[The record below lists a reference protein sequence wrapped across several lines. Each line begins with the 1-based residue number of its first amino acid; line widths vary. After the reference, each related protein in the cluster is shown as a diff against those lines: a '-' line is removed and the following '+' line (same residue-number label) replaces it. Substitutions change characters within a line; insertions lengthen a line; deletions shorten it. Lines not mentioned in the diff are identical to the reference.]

1 MSWLDGGTLSPVN
14 EGGVRLRKGL
24 FLGVPGL
31 VFLLL
36 YVIDPAFNDLQTGVA
51 VALMSFLVLSVADIL
66 LITED
71 PLGHSRSVN
80 NRSTAFFQA
89 QFPRIYIQERYG
101 LPAPEAR
108 RRWLSVLRQ
117 WKDED
122 HPNHHYFV
130 TLLKARY
137 ECRTVFYLQRTLI
150 WLSLLSFVALTVLA
164 VLSWGDIDLPLYYSF
179 ESSGLLAV
187 RVIFPFVLL
196 GSYTYLRISHV
207 PDWDSP
213 SGVWL
218 KWKVIND
225 LLKAWWDENEGIA
238 AGKAAGGGI

>member
-1 MSWLDGGTLSPVN
+1 MSWLDGGMLSPIN
-14 EGGVRLRKGL
+14 EGGVRFRKGL
-24 FLGVPGL
+24 FLGVLGL
-31 VFLLL
+31 VFLLI
-36 YVIDPAFNDLQTGVA
+36 YVIDLAFNDLQIDVA
-51 VALMSFLVLSVADIL
+51 KAVLPFLVLSAVDIL

-71 PLGHSRSVN
+71 PLQHSRSDD
-80 NRSTAFFQA
+80 NRYILFFQA
-89 QFPRIYIQERYG
+89 QFPRIYIQKRYG

-130 TLLKARY
+130 TLLRARY

-150 WLSLLSFVALTVLA
+150 WLSLLSFVALVVLA
-164 VLSWGDIDLPLYYSF
+164 ILSWGGVDLPLYYSF
-179 ESSGLLAV
+179 ENGGLLV
-187 RVIFPFVLL
+187 IRIIFPFILL
-196 GSYTYLRISHV
+196 GAYIYLRVSHL
-207 PDWDSP
+207 PDWESP

-225 LLKAWWDENEGIA
+225 LLKAWWDENEGTA
-238 AGKAAGGGI
+238 AGK